1 MPENGGGSMYSVIAT
16 TKKRTEKKVE
26 LTRSCELLRRIVRV
40 PRIFRRRRT
49 ADTHANTERGTIGEE
64 RERER
69 ERERR
74 RAERE

>member
-1 MPENGGGSMYSVIAT
+1 MYSVIAT

-49 ADTHANTERGTIGEE
+49 ADTHANTERDHRR

-69 ERERR
+69 EKKSRT
-74 RAERE
+74 